1 MKITIVS
8 LNFHPQIGGLE
19 NIMYGLA
26 CEWHQQGHEVTV
38 FTVTPGESAGYGFR
52 VIRHLSLLKLYRS
65 VQQSDIFFEANI
77 SLKTCL
83 IGTVFRKKWLVTQ
96 QLTYTHVQRWQE
108 VLKNRF
114 TTVAHNI
121 SASHYIADTLKGKSK
136 VIPNF
141 YAPMFRRL
149 PDIEKTKDIVFVGRL
164 VSDKGADDLLK
175 ALGILSAKGLP
186 FNCTIVG
193 DGPEKEKLV
202 QLVTEQQLEGRVV
215 FRGALRGEEL
225 VCAMNEHK
233 IMVVPSKWPEPFGI
247 VALEGLACG
256 CRMVCSAEGGL
267 AEAVSNY
274 GLLYPNNNI
283 AVLANTIET
292 ALQQGA
298 PEHNEMEQIN
308 AYLNTRTSAAVSMQ
322 YMKLFSELKK
332 TGKLIYE

>member
-38 FTVTPGESAGYGFR
+38 FTVTPGESTGYGFT
-52 VIRHLSLLKLYRS
+52 VIRHLSLPKLYRF
-65 VQQSDIFFEANI
+65 VQESDIFFEANI

-83 IGTVFRKKWLVTQ
+83 IGTLFRKRWLVTQ

-114 TTVAHNI
+114 TNIAHNI
-121 SASHYIADTLKGKSK
+121 SASRYIANTLKGKSK

-149 PDIEKTKDIVFVGRL
+149 PGIEKTKDIVFVGRL

-175 ALGILSAKGLP
+175 ALGIMSAKGLT

-193 DGPEKEKLV
+193 DGPEKETLV
-202 QLVTEQQLEGRVV
+202 QLVAKQKLEGRVT
-215 FRGALRGEEL
+215 FSGALRGEEL
-225 VCAMNEHK
+225 VRAMNEHK

-256 CRMVCSAEGGL
+256 CRMVCSEDGGL
-267 AEAVSNY
+267 AEAVSDH
-274 GLLYPNNNI
+274 GLLYPNNDI
-283 AVLANTIET
+283 AALADAIET
-292 ALQQGA
+292 ALQQGV
-298 PEHNEMEQIN
+298 PKDNELEQID
-308 AYLNTRTSAAVSMQ
+308 AYLNTRTSGAVSMQ
-322 YMKLFSELKK
+322 YMKLFLELKK
-332 TGKLIYE
+332 TGKLTYE